1 MINCSVLGLGYIGLP
16 TSIVLAK
23 SGFVVS
29 GIDIKKD
36 IVNKL
41 NKGIIHIKEP
51 GLEDLLNEV
60 IKNKSFRAESV
71 LKESDIFIIAV
82 PTPLAK
88 NSGNNQLA
96 NIKYVLEAA
105 KSISKC
111 IKAGNLVIIESTS
124 PVGTTEKVL
133 DILCKY
139 SGLRKNQFYLSYCPE
154 RVLPGKIFH
163 EIINNNRIIGGINK
177 DSAMK
182 TKEIYSKFCR
192 GQIELTD
199 CKTAEL
205 VKLTENAFRDVN
217 LAFANELSIV
227 CNKFD
232 IDVYEL
238 IRHANLHPRV
248 EILQPG
254 CGVGGHCIAI
264 DPMFIAS
271 SAPEITPLI
280 QTARKVNKYKTNWV
294 INYICKKVL
303 EYEKENLEKPI
314 VGCFGLTFKPDID
327 DIRESPALKI
337 VTELST
343 KGLNIIAC
351 EPNLQNN
358 FSFKLLSAEELL
370 KEADICVIL
379 VGHSQFKKLDFQ
391 GKKIIDFFGISKN
404 LEYEN

>member
-16 TSIVLAK
+16 TSIILAK
-23 SGFVVS
+23 SGFIVS
-29 GIDIKKD
+29 GVDIKKE

-41 NKGIIHIKEP
+41 NKGIIHFKEP
-51 GLEDLLNEV
+51 GLEDSLNEV
-60 IKNKSFRAESV
+60 IKNKSFSAGSE

-82 PTPLAK
+82 PTPLNK
-88 NSGNNQLA
+88 NSENDQQP
-96 NIKYVLEAA
+96 NIKYVMDAA
-105 KSISKC
+105 KKISRC
-111 IKAGNLVIIESTS
+111 IKTGNLVIIESTS

-133 DILCKY
+133 DLICKY

-154 RVLPGKIFH
+154 RVLPGNIFN
-163 EIINNNRIIGGINK
+163 EIVNNNRIIGGINEE
-177 DSAMK
+177 SAIK
-182 TKEIYSKFCR
+182 TKEIYSKFCI

-199 CKTAEL
+199 SKTAEL

-232 IDVYEL
+232 INVYEL

-248 EILQPG
+248 NILQPG

-264 DPMFIAS
+264 DPMFIVN

-280 QTARKVNKYKTNWV
+280 QTARKVNQYKTNWV
-294 INYICKKVL
+294 VNYICQKVF

-337 VTELST
+337 VTELF
-343 KGLNIIAC
+343 KKDLNIIAC
-351 EPNLQNN
+351 EPNLKNN

-370 KEADICVIL
+370 KEADICVML
-379 VGHSQFKKLDFQ
+379 VGHSQFKKLDFK
-391 GKKIIDFFGISKN
+391 GKKIINFFDI
-404 LEYEN
+404 